1 MTKDEKLE
9 IEIKRN
15 YQVFKSNE
23 LVQKSRYD
31 LSVAEQRAVA
41 YICSLIRPTIASPKT
56 NGVPYQLEYDFD
68 IWEYAKVCG
77 LKSDGG
83 MLYKETRAV
92 LERLMLKIIE
102 MELPDGDEIMMAW
115 LVTVKL
121 SKKSGKVKIKL
132 NEDLAPYLF
141 DLQEKFTAF
150 GLLNILAM
158 KSQYSIRIYEILKS
172 YAYRKIV
179 TFDLDELK
187 KRLMVDGIKTYEKSN
202 HFKKRVLEPAIAEIN
217 KYTDLNIGYEQITK
231 GRKVVQIKFFIAKK
245 DMLDRLVSNAS
256 ANDEI

>member
-1 MTKDEKLE
+1 MTQDERLE

-15 YQVFKSNE
+15 YPVFKSNE

-56 NGVPYQLEYDFD
+56 NGIPYQLEYEFD

-92 LERLMLKIIE
+92 LKRLILKIIE
-102 MELPDGDEIMMAW
+102 MELPDGDEVMMAW
-115 LVTVKL
+115 LVTAKL
-121 SKKSGKVKIKL
+121 SQRSGKVKIKL

-172 YAYRKIV
+172 YAYRKII
-179 TFDLDELK
+179 TFDVDELK
-187 KRLMVDGIKTYEKSN
+187 RLLMVDGAKGYKN
-202 HFKKRVLEPAIAEIN
+202 FKDFRKRILEPAMSEIN
-217 KYTDLNIGYEQITK
+217 KYTDLSISYEQITK
-231 GRKVVQIKFFIAKK
+231 GRKVVKIKFLIAKK
-245 DMLDRLVSNAS
+245 DM
-256 ANDEI
+256 